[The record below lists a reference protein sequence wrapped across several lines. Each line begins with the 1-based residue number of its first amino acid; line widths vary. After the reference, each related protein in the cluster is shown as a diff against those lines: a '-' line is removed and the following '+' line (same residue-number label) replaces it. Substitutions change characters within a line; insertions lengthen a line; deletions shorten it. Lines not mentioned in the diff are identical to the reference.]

1 MPYSPNEALQTE
13 SLLNDFADLAAL
25 KQNRVLMEPAEEY
38 TQRVRARNLELEKL
52 DLIRVPIAKF
62 DADAYSLAQYQTSFK
77 SQQDRA
83 TCWAFAGVAAL
94 EAAYKRKY
102 NLTLDLSEQYVFHM
116 MKAGELYFDY
126 ATNTMNNHENNSS
139 FWGFHGSSGIVEHM
153 TRFAVPDEL
162 FAPYKNQS
170 KLDAIRRGIPE
181 AGSLDWNST
190 QEQLDAFEFS
200 EQHIPIAA
208 RWNAKYRVKSWG
220 ALGNNPTPEAIE
232 QVIRA
237 GYEVVADVP
246 GHCILIVG
254 YDRKKRTFIVKN
266 SWGENNF
273 ITISYDDNSGW
284 KILGAHYI
292 TDVIDPNTPPQI
304 KAKWLGR
311 WNMDHDGWRG
321 TLVIRRFTNFRNADK
336 NAATKLGNYYRD
348 GQRYDVNGYF
358 LNDGQAIVFHIADH
372 SGRIIPGTLS
382 GQRFDTYS
390 FSWDAFNA
398 AGKTTWQNIPFG
410 TILSRKAI
418 PGVYSS
424 SFSRDEWI
432 GNWDMNHDGWRGTL
446 SIKGFIPL
454 PAPVFNLVT
463 INASYTASDG
473 KVCTVTGVLSN
484 NSLHVLSLYI
494 KFSSDNNQRF
504 DLTYHTW
511 EDKVFSGVTYWGNTT
526 FGVQGFTQGSV
537 KNDAPW
543 ESLGGI
549 LHSGPDAC
557 SWAPGRLD
565 TFVRGADN
573 ALWHKYFENGWSD
586 WESLGGY
593 LTSDPSAV
601 SWGNGRIDIFGRG
614 ADNAL
619 WHKYFENGWSDWE
632 SLGGYL
638 TSGPDACSWAPGRL
652 DLFVRGGDNALYHKY
667 FENGW
672 SDWESL
678 GGSLTSDPSAV
689 SWGNGRIDV
698 FARGEDG
705 ALIHKYFENGWS
717 DWETLDGSLNSSPDV
732 CSWAPGRLD
741 IFVRGEDNA
750 LWHKYFENG
759 WSGWEF
765 IDGILTSDPSAVSW
779 GNGRIDIFMRGA
791 NSAMYHKWY
800 EEGWKP

>member
-1 MPYSPNEALQTE
+1 LI
-13 SLLNDFADLAAL
+13 
-25 KQNRVLMEPAEEY
+25 EPAEEY
-38 TQRVRARNLELEKL
+38 TQRVRVRNLELEQL
-52 DLIRVPIAKF
+52 DLIRVPVTTF
-62 DADAYSLAQYQTSFK
+62 DADTYSLAHNQTSFK
-77 SQQDRA
+77 NQGGRG

-116 MKAGELYFDY
+116 MKSGELYVDY

-139 FWGFHGSSGIVEHM
+139 FWGGQGNSGVVEHM

-162 FAPYKNQS
+162 FAPYKDQT
-170 KLDAIRRGIPE
+170 KLDAIRREIPE

-208 RWNAKYRVKSWG
+208 RWNAKYRVKSWS
-220 ALGNNPTPEAIE
+220 ALGDNPTPEAIE

-246 GHCILIVG
+246 GHCVLIVG
-254 YDRKKRTFIVKN
+254 YDRKKRTFLVKN
-266 SWGENNF
+266 SWGENEF
-273 ITISYDDNSGW
+273 ITISYDDNSAW
-284 KILGAHYI
+284 KIIGASYI
-292 TDVIDPNTPPQI
+292 KDVIDPNTSPQI
-304 KAKWLGR
+304 KARWLGQ

-321 TLVIRRFTNFRNADK
+321 TLVIRRFTSFRNANE

-348 GQRYDVNGYF
+348 GQRFDVNGYF

-372 SGRIIPGTLS
+372 TGRIVPSTLL
-382 GQRFDTYS
+382 GQRFEAYS

-398 AGKTTWQNIPFG
+398 AGKTTWQNVPFG

-432 GNWDMNHDGWRGTL
+432 GNWDMNHDGWRGIL

-454 PAPVFNLVT
+454 PSPLFNMMT

-473 KVCTVTGVLSN
+473 KVYPVTGVLSN
-484 NSLHVLSLYI
+484 NALHVLSLNI

-526 FGVQGFTQGSV
+526 FGVQGFAPGSV

-543 ESLGGI
+543 ELLGGI
-549 LHSGPDAC
+549 LHASPDVC

-565 TFVRGADN
+565 TFVRGGDN

-586 WESLGGY
+586 WESLGG
-593 LTSDPSAV
+593 
-601 SWGNGRIDIFGRG
+601 
-614 ADNAL
+614 
-619 WHKYFENGWSDWE
+619 H
-632 SLGGYL
+632 
-638 TSGPDACSWAPGRL
+638 
-652 DLFVRGGDNALYHKY
+652 
-667 FENGW
+667 
-672 SDWESL
+672 
-678 GGSLTSDPSAV
+678 LTSDPSAV

-698 FARGEDG
+698 FARGEDN

-717 DWETLDGSLNSSPDV
+717 GWETLDGSLNSSPDV
-732 CSWAPGRLD
+732 CSWSPGRLD

-765 IDGILTSDPSAVSW
+765 IDGVLTSDPGVVSW

>member
-1 MPYSPNEALQTE
+1 MLIVAT
-13 SLLNDFADLAAL
+13 
-25 KQNRVLMEPAEEY
+25 VLHNS
-38 TQRVRARNLELEKL
+38 RNCC
-52 DLIRVPIAKF
+52 KF

-208 RWNAKYRVKSWG
+208 RWNAKYRIKSWG

-266 SWGENNF
+266 SWGENNL

-543 ESLGGI
+543 ESLGG
-549 LHSGPDAC
+549 
-557 SWAPGRLD
+557 
-565 TFVRGADN
+565 
-573 ALWHKYFENGWSD
+573 
-586 WESLGGY
+586 Y

-652 DLFVRGGDNALYHKY
+652 DLFVRGGDK
-667 FENGW
+667 
-672 SDWESL
+672 
-678 GGSLTSDPSAV
+678 
-689 SWGNGRIDV
+689 
-698 FARGEDG
+698 
-705 ALIHKYFENGWS
+705 
-717 DWETLDGSLNSSPDV
+717 
-732 CSWAPGRLD
+732 
-741 IFVRGEDNA
+741 
-750 LWHKYFENG
+750 
-759 WSGWEF
+759 
-765 IDGILTSDPSAVSW
+765 
-779 GNGRIDIFMRGA
+779 
-791 NSAMYHKWY
+791 
-800 EEGWKP
+800 